1 MFNHLQFVMP
11 RRHTMQERVFIV
23 KNYYQTGNYC
33 EVVRRFEDTYG
44 RSIDRKSSIPNL
56 IMRFES
62 TEKIDEEGHG
72 RPFIVLYE
80 L

>member
-1 MFNHLQFVMP
+1 MLNHLQLVMP

-44 RSIDRKSSIPNL
+44 RSIDRKSIPSIIRIHREN
-56 IMRFES
+56 RRRR
-62 TEKIDEEGHG
+62 TW
-72 RPFIVLYE
+72 
-80 L
+80 